1 MGSPSCCRC
10 PRSPIAKGY
19 KGGQVWP
26 VHMVMHRNMWN
37 FGNMFGWCFRVP
49 FVSIPHQCSINHWL
63 LGSDPK
69 KKLALTGRFFVTAWW
84 MKETGKPLFSC
95 HGHHLFRIHDDFC
108 GVFMMVN
115 SNRMI
120 SNCISFFMVFVH
132 DLYGRMSIR
141 SFTIEKM
148 MKSMVSRRNFAH
160 KQMKL

>member
-1 MGSPSCCRC
+1 MTSAYGDAPKYVEFWEHVWLVLSSAFCFHPASMQHQPLIARK
-10 PRSPIAKGY
+10 RSQKKTGP
-19 KGGQVWP
+19 
-26 VHMVMHRNMWN
+26 HM
-37 FGNMFGWCFRVP
+37 
-49 FVSIPHQCSINHWL
+49 S
-63 LGSDPK
+63 
-69 KKLALTGRFFVTAWW
+69 FFVTAWW